1 MSKENVLSLLR
12 SGLKIVGAILLASG
26 IGSAGEFDALQTAI
40 MNIAG
45 TGMTL
50 AGLFWSLWDHT
61 PDGQGAPLKLI
72 AVQDPAARDN
82 VLSLVRSGL
91 KIVGALCLTIGIG
104 NAGQLDAIAAGVLD
118 IVGTG
123 MTLAGLFWSLWHHT
137 PDGGQPV
144 TLRTFADTAH
154 IPSDV
159 AMKMAATPA
168 PA

>member
-26 IGSAGEFDALQTAI
+26 IGSTGELEAIQTAI

-61 PDGQGAPLKLI
+61 PDGQPAPLQLI
-72 AVQDPAARDN
+72 AVRDPAARDN

-104 NAGQLDAIAAGVLD
+104 SAGQIDAIAAGILD
-118 IVGTG
+118 IAGTG

-144 TLRTFADTAH
+144 TLRRFADTSP
-154 IPSDV
+154 IPADV
-159 AMKMAATPA
+159 AAKMAANPSPA
-168 PA
+168 